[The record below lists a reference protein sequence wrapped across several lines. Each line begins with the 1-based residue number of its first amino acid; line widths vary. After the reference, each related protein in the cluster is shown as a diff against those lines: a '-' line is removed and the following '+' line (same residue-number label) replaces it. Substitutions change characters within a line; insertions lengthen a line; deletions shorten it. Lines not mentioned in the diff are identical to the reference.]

1 MSRIARPRSGLTLVE
16 LLVAMVLLAVMLTS
30 VAALTFEAA
39 RTSIVGAAEQY
50 RQGVTLATVNR
61 FTTTPYST
69 LAVGTSCQTTSTGI
83 FPHTLCVSVMSNGM
97 YSKQVQVIVAPSQ
110 PGVLPDTTVFVRAKA
125 PTINPLN
132 M

>member
-1 MSRIARPRSGLTLVE
+1 MKLCGRARAGLTLVE

-50 RQGVTLATVNR
+50 RQATMLAMVNR
-61 FTTTPYST
+61 YTTAPYSS
-69 LAVGTSCQTTSTGI
+69 LAAGTTCQTTSAGV
-83 FPHTLCVSVMSNGM
+83 FPHTLCVSISTSGL
-97 YSKQVQVIVAPSQ
+97 YSKQVRVIVTPSQ
-110 PGVLPDTTVFVRAKA
+110 PDVRPDTTVFTRAKA
-125 PTINPLN
+125 PTVNPLN